1 MDYELLWSLFKKTG
15 DVRLYLMYRE
25 ELSRELIPELE
36 EKRRERIENK
46 DKSK

>member
-36 EKRRERIENK
+36 AKQRKKREDK
-46 DKSK
+46 DRSR